1 MIRWAAE
8 CTVRIETGCCGVR
21 GRCRFVLGGARRAGR
36 RGGDRRRPSAR
47 FASSRFPGVRLRTGL
62 RLSERDDFGRRRGDR
77 CLDRQRSPSAGDRCA
92 LYGRSGEARR
102 RTENSRRLYGRRLC
116 RDPAFLPHAALGGAD
131 SAAQKA
137 VTGCPHFRTAVFQQV
152 NQKIFCSSSSSA
164 QPSGVRRHSRLRPH
178 STNPARRNFLM
189 KRFRNFTK
197 GIFRF
202 GRTVSHAVAD
212 GLSADGG
219 CGAAAN

>member
-8 CTVRIETGCCGVR
+8 CTVRIETGCVR
-21 GRCRFVLGGARRAGR
+21 RSRTVPFRSGR
-36 RGGDRRRPSAR
+36 RSTRWSAGGDRRRPSAR

-62 RLSERDDFGRRRGDR
+62 RLSERDNFGRQRGDR

-137 VTGCPHFRTAVFQQV
+137 VAGCPHFRTAGFQQV
-152 NQKIFCSSSSSA
+152 NQKIFA
-164 QPSGVRRHSRLRPH
+164 ATVRRPSRRACGAIPACGRTRRIPHGGRGVRLAALSGATLHHS
-178 STNPARRNFLM
+178 
-189 KRFRNFTK
+189 
-197 GIFRF
+197 
-202 GRTVSHAVAD
+202 
-212 GLSADGG
+212 
-219 CGAAAN
+219 